1 MEEKEVIHLDYS
13 LKTAEERNA
22 LVNKILKEAPAS
34 QLTNKYLEIL
44 GDYILDVTLT
54 KEDKKNK
61 YITTANRQVTIDK
74 RETSYEGFVS

>member
-22 LVNKILKEAPAS
+22 LVNRILKEAPPS

-54 KEDKKNK
+54 KEDRKNK
-61 YITTANRQVTIDK
+61 YIT
-74 RETSYEGFVS
+74 